1 MSFFPFS
8 AQQFGPF
15 AGNNSGFGG
24 FGGFGGFPWSGFS
37 PFGGWWN
44 NAWNTPWNNNVPGQF
59 GGFPQFA
66 GGNWSNNF
74 GNWSNGF
81 GGWNTPFFWNNW
93 NPDFNVPFAS
103 PVNWGFFS
111 ANASGNS
118 NENNQQNTPFG
129 QNVPFGFAGF
139 TPFGFVNPVNGNTQT
154 QAA

>member
-24 FGGFGGFPWSGFS
+24 FGGFSGFPWSGFG

-44 NAWNTPWNNNVPGQF
+44 NAWNTPWNSSFTGQFGQF

-66 GGNWSNNF
+66 GGNWT
-74 GNWSNGF
+74 NGF

-93 NPDFNVPFAS
+93 NPGFNVPFAS

-111 ANASGNS
+111 ANTSGNN
-118 NENNQQNTPFG
+118 NENNT

-139 TPFGFVNPVNGNTQT
+139 TPFGFVNPVNGNSQT